1 MQKKLPIG
9 IENFEDMIKENYYYV
24 DKTGLLKQLLN
35 EHGLVNLFT
44 RPRRFGKSLNM
55 SMLKYFFEIGND
67 QAIFEGLE
75 ISKDKELCDQY
86 QGKFPVISVS
96 LKGAKAGNYEDAKAM
111 MKYFMTDNQVIHE
124 EEKLQDGVW
133 VRMISPTQEECEEIA
148 DVLNVDIDDIK
159 AALDEEESSRI
170 ELQDGYTLILVD
182 VPTTEIRHDKQSY
195 TTIPLGIILTQ
206 DVIVT
211 VCTEDTPVLKNFV
224 INRVKEFSTKKR
236 LRFVYQILYRTATI
250 YQTNLR
256 IIDKRRTEIEE
267 RIGQHTEDV
276 DLIDLHELESTL
288 VYFATSLRANGVV
301 LDRLTRYK
309 RLEQYPEDTELL
321 GDVIV
326 ENQQAIEMTSIYR
339 DIINGTR
346 ELMSSVIDNR
356 LNNVMKYLT
365 SITIVMAIPTV
376 ISGIYG
382 MNVDER
388 WMPFANTP
396 HGFLLICVLTLL
408 ICIITMLILRK
419 KKML

>member
-1 MQKKLPIG
+1 MRMRNARQI
-9 IENFEDMIKENYYYV
+9 D
-24 DKTGLLKQLLN
+24 
-35 EHGLVNLFT
+35 
-44 RPRRFGKSLNM
+44 GKNGDVVM
-55 SMLKYFFEIGND
+55 VKYF
-67 QAIFEGLE
+67 
-75 ISKDKELCDQY
+75 K
-86 QGKFPVISVS
+86 
-96 LKGAKAGNYEDAKAM
+96 
-111 MKYFMTDNQVIHE
+111 TDNQIIHE
-124 EEKLQDGVW
+124 ENRMEGGVW
-133 VRMISPTQEECEEIA
+133 VQMIQPSPQECMDVA
-148 DVLNVDIDDIK
+148 DALNVDVEDVA

-182 VPTTEIRHDKQSY
+182 IPTTEIRHEKQSY

-224 INRVKEFSTKKR
+224 ANRVKEFSTKKR
-236 LRFVYQILYRTATI
+236 LRFVYQILYRTATN
-250 YQTNLR
+250 YQMNLR
-256 IIDKRRTEIEE
+256 VIDKKRTEIEE
-267 RIGQHTEDV
+267 RIREHTEDA

-309 RLEQYPEDTELL
+309 RLEQYPEDKELL

-396 HGFLLICVLTLL
+396 HGFLIICILTLL
-408 ICIITMLILRK
+408 ICIITMLVLRK

>member
-1 MQKKLPIG
+1 MAVSRE
-9 IENFEDMIKENYYYV
+9 IEENAMI
-24 DKTGLLKQLLN
+24 
-35 EHGLVNLFT
+35 
-44 RPRRFGKSLNM
+44 R
-55 SMLKYFFEIGND
+55 YF
-67 QAIFEGLE
+67 
-75 ISKDKELCDQY
+75 K
-86 QGKFPVISVS
+86 
-96 LKGAKAGNYEDAKAM
+96 
-111 MKYFMTDNQVIHE
+111 TDNQRIQE
-124 EEKLQDGVW
+124 EEKIGDGVW
-133 VRMISPTQEECEEIA
+133 VQMLQPTHQECAEIA
-148 DVLNVDIDDIK
+148 EVLNVDIEDIQ

-182 VPTTEIRHDKQSY
+182 IPTVEIRHEKQSY

-211 VCTEDTPVLKNFV
+211 VCTDDTPVLQNFV
-224 INRVKEFSTKKR
+224 NNRVKEFSTKKKM
-236 LRFVYQILYRTATI
+236 RFVYQILFRTATN
-250 YQTNLR
+250 YQMNLR
-256 IIDKRRTEIEE
+256 VIDKKRTEIEE
-267 RIGQHTEDV
+267 RIGKNTEDIY
-276 DLIDLHELESTL
+276 LIDLHELESTL

-309 RLEQYPEDTELL
+309 RLEQYPEDKELL

-326 ENQQAIEMTSIYR
+326 ENRQAIEMTSIYR

-382 MNVDER
+382 MNVNEK

-396 HGFLLICVLTLL
+396 HGFLIICVLTLL
-408 ICIITMLILRK
+408 ICIVTMLVLRK